1 MVKYGFD
8 NESEGHWRFPQ
19 LERQEGESMR
29 EVRVNLKQFKLLTD
43 RNKVQST
50 VNQ

>member
-29 EVRVNLKQFKLLTD
+29 EVGEGSFLAKLQQKCDIYVN
-43 RNKVQST
+43 N
-50 VNQ
+50 